1 MGFGA
6 KTTTNSFRAKM
17 NRVLLFCV
25 LLSATTPHARA
36 DDTWQN
42 IFHTLKRFFTGDDRH
57 HSAKSRGHRPLSH
70 SHAHSDAN
78 SSHEQ
83 SAEPRVIVLPGTTP
97 ELSGDTAKPVET
109 KPTETPP
116 AVTKPEEVK
125 PQEVK
130 PQETKPPE
138 STPTP
143 NPSPVLRSLQ

>member
-1 MGFGA
+1 VGFGA

-25 LLSATTPHARA
+25 LFSAATPHARA

-42 IFHTLKRFFTGDDRH
+42 IFHTLKRFFTGGDRH
-57 HSAKSRGHRPLSH
+57 HSAKARGHWPLTH
-70 SHAHSDAN
+70 SHAN

-83 SAEPRVIVLPGTTP
+83 SPEPRVIVLPGPTP
-97 ELSGDTAKPVET
+97 ELSGDTAKPAET
-109 KPTETPP
+109 AP
-116 AVTKPEEVK
+116 AETKPEEVK
-125 PQEVK
+125 PQETKPQETK

-138 STPTP
+138 STPTS

>member
-25 LLSATTPHARA
+25 LLSAATPHALA

-42 IFHTLKRFFTGDDRH
+42 IFHSLKRFFTGDDRH
-57 HSAKSRGHRPLSH
+57 HSARARGHRPLSH
-70 SHAHSDAN
+70 SHARSNAN

-83 SAEPRVIVLPGTTP
+83 SAEPRVIVLPGPTP